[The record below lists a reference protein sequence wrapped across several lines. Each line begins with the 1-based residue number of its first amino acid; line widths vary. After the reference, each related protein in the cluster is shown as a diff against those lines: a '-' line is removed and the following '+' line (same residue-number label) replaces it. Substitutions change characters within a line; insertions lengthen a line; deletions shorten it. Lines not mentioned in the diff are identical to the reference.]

1 MIIRLP
7 GVCKWCR
14 AAVVW
19 NGALWMNRD
28 DNLWPHVLT
37 CKAVSHQPVRV
48 A

>member
-14 AAVVW
+14 VALFW
-19 NGALWMNRD
+19 NGACWINQD
-28 DNLWPHVLT
+28 GLWPHVLT
-37 CKAVSHQPVRV
+37 CSAIVHQPVRV